1 MTRSRH
7 IKSQSHSWNTT
18 MVKEPSAPRIW
29 RTGWRSA
36 RPPRGLRMLLRSLM
50 LATPLPFCASPP
62 SINAA
67 SLSAVFAMCCPCFE
81 ARRSWDDEGSPSAA
95 RTSIRHRRTTGSVLT
110 WKISPVESNGPK
122 RSQMRRTQAALILS
136 RKARER
142 LFPGQQTTVNRQLFK
157 DAKRLEH
164 PVGDLTRAFVQHING
179 LTELNRGKNC

>member
-36 RPPRGLRMLLRSLM
+36 RPPRWLRRLLRSLM
-50 LATPLPFCASPP
+50 LATPLPYCASPP

-95 RTSIRHRRTTGSVLT
+95 RTSITHRTTTGSLMT
-110 WKISPVESNGPK
+110 WKISPVESNEPK

-136 RKARER
+136 RKERER
-142 LFPGQQTTVNRQLFK
+142 LFLGKQTTVNRQLFK
-157 DAKRLEH
+157 DANRLEH
-164 PVGDLTRAFVQHING
+164 PLGDLTTAFVQ
-179 LTELNRGKNC
+179 